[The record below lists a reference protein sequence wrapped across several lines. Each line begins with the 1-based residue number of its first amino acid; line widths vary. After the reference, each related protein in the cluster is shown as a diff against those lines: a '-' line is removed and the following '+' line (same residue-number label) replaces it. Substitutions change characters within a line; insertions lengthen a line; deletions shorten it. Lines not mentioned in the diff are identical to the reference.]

1 MQAILPNGEDPTG
14 QEMDYEGKIYI
25 DLGTISEDIVPNA
38 RLNTEDGFS
47 TTINNL
53 TEDDP
58 SGQPR
63 SYIPPTPPVPLGQFS
78 TDQRALEDIGL
89 DGAPNPG
96 TVGAENRDEGFYL
109 KILLMK

>member
-1 MQAILPNGEDPTG
+1 MTAVIPTGQEDLVQNNIEFLEFWVQAILPNGEDPTG

-53 TEDDP
+53 TEDDYLANL
-58 SGQPR
+58 

-78 TDQRALEDIGL
+78 TDQRGS
-89 DGAPNPG
+89 
-96 TVGAENRDEGFYL
+96 
-109 KILLMK
+109 KI